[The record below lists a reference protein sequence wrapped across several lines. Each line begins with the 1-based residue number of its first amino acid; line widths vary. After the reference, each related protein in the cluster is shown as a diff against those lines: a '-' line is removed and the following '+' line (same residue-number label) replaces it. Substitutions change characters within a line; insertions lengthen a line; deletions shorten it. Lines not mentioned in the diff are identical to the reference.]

1 MTTVG
6 VAGRAD
12 LGNDAGMT
20 TSIARL
26 VGLLA
31 SFLFLAAACSAG
43 SSSNSTETDD
53 ASDDTS
59 ESDSGDASDT
69 ASTED
74 EPDVDADTGSGG
86 ESADSDDDLV
96 RIGLVAEPASLD
108 FTTTDGAA
116 IPQLLLKNVYE
127 GLVTIDVESGEIVG
141 ALAESWEVDD
151 TNTVYTFDLV
161 EDATFSNG
169 GVFTA
174 DDAKFSLDQVNS
186 DAWTVSLKSQL
197 AVIESTE
204 AKDDTTLVV
213 TLSQPSNSFLYA
225 LTTRVGAMFD
235 TDGVADLANTPIGT
249 GPYLF
254 DGWDRGSK
262 ITLVANPDYRG
273 DAPHFSTVE
282 MMYFTDANALN
293 NAMLTDAIDV
303 VSTVQ
308 APESLG
314 EFETGDYQI
323 IEGTTNGEVVLS
335 MNQADGAPLSDLRL
349 RQAVRHAIDHQA
361 LMDICWAGR
370 GELIGSMAPPTDPWY
385 VDHTDDYPFSVDDAK
400 ALIADAGAEG
410 TELRL
415 RLPTLPYAV
424 ACGTVVE
431 SMLEDVGFEVT
442 VDELEF
448 PAAWLE
454 TVFTNKDF
462 DMSIVAHVEPRD
474 MANVFGSADYYIT
487 YGTDEIQTIFAGADS
502 GSAEDQV
509 DRLKEAA
516 ALISEDAAA
525 DFLFLLPNLMVAAPD
540 ITGLPEN
547 AITESFDLSRLAR
560 S

>member
-1 MTTVG
+1 MLTRIGKLYAALV
-6 VAGRAD
+6 VA
-12 LGNDAGMT
+12 
-20 TSIARL
+20 
-26 VGLLA
+26 
-31 SFLFLAAACSAG
+31 LFMVAACSAG
-43 SSSNSTETDD
+43 SDSSSTESETATDETSGEDTTEDSADDSD
-53 ASDDTS
+53 AEAEDP
-59 ESDSGDASDT
+59 EPEDT
-69 ASTED
+69 ADDED
-74 EPDVDADTGSGG
+74 AG
-86 ESADSDDDLV
+86 DDGLV
-96 RIGLVAEPASLD
+96 RIGLIAEPASLD

-127 GLVTIDVESGEIVG
+127 TLVTIDVDSGEIVP

-151 TNTVYTFDLV
+151 TNTVYTFTLADGV
-161 EDATFSNG
+161 TFSNG
-169 GVFTA
+169 AAFTA
-174 DDAKFSLDQVNS
+174 EDAKFSLDQVNS

-197 AVIESTE
+197 AVIDSTE
-204 AKDDTTLVV
+204 ATDDTTLVV
-213 TLSQPSNSFLYA
+213 TLTQPSNAFLYA

-254 DGWDRGSK
+254 DSWDRGSK
-262 ITLVANPDYRG
+262 ITLVSNPDHHG
-273 DAPHFSTVE
+273 DAPFFSTVE
-282 MMYFTDANALN
+282 MVYFTDANALN

-314 EFETGDYQI
+314 EFEAGDFQI

-335 MNQADGAPLSDLRL
+335 MNQNEGAPLSDLRL
-349 RQAVRHAIDHQA
+349 RQAVRHAIDHQT
-361 LMDICWAGR
+361 LVDICWAGR

-385 VDHTDDYPFSVDDAK
+385 EDRSGDYPFDLDAAK

-431 SMLEDVGFEVT
+431 SMLEDAGFAVT
-442 VDELEF
+442 IDELEF

-474 MANVFGSADYYIT
+474 MANVFGNPEYYTT
-487 YGTDEIQTIFAGADS
+487 YGTDDIQTVFTGADT
-502 GSAEDQV
+502 GSAEDQLN
-509 DRLKEAA
+509 RLAEAA
-516 ALISEDAAA
+516 TIISEDAAA
-525 DFLFLLPNLMVAAPD
+525 DFLFLLPNLMVADPD
-540 ITGLPEN
+540 ITGLPTN
-547 AITESFDLSRLAR
+547 AITEFFDLSRLAR
-560 S
+560 G

>member
-1 MTTVG
+1 MFKRTG
-6 VAGRAD
+6 RLFGALLVA
-12 LGNDAGMT
+12 LF
-20 TSIARL
+20 
-26 VGLLA
+26 LLA
-31 SFLFLAAACSAG
+31 SCSAG
-43 SSSNSTETDD
+43 SDSSTDTETSTEVTT
-53 ASDDTS
+53 SDDTTGD
-59 ESDSGDASDT
+59 DSATEPEEETEEEPEDT
-69 ASTED
+69 A
-74 EPDVDADTGSGG
+74 DAGS
-86 ESADSDDDLV
+86 DLV

-127 GLVTIDVESGEIVG
+127 TLVTVDVDSGQIVP
-141 ALAESWEVDD
+141 ALADSWEVDD
-151 TNTVYTFDLV
+151 TNTVYTFTLADGV
-161 EDATFSNG
+161 TFSNG
-169 GVFTA
+169 AAFTA
-174 DDAKFSLDQVNS
+174 EDAKFSLDQVNS

-197 AVIESTE
+197 AVIDSAE
-204 AKDDTTLVV
+204 ATDDTTLVV
-213 TLSQPSNSFLYA
+213 TLTQPSNAFLYA

-254 DGWDRGSK
+254 DSWDRGSK
-262 ITLVANPDYRG
+262 ITLVANPDHHG
-273 DAPHFSTVE
+273 DAPYFGTVE
-282 MMYFTDANALN
+282 MLYFNDANALN

-335 MNQADGAPLSDLRL
+335 MNQNDGAPLSDLRL
-349 RQAVRHAIDHQA
+349 RQAVRHAIDHQT

-370 GELIGSMAPPTDPWY
+370 GELIGSMSPPTDPWY
-385 VDHTDDYPFSVDDAK
+385 EDRTGDYPFDLDAAK
-400 ALIADAGAEG
+400 ALIAEAGAEG
-410 TELRL
+410 SELRL

-431 SMLEDVGFEVT
+431 SMLEDAGFEVT

-474 MANVFGSADYYIT
+474 MANVFGNPDYYTT
-487 YGTDEIQTIFAGADS
+487 YGTDEIVGVFTGADT
-502 GSAEDQV
+502 GSAEDQIN
-509 DRLKEAA
+509 RLARAA
-516 ALISEDAAA
+516 TIISEDAAA
-525 DFLFLLPNLMVAAPD
+525 DFLFLLPNLMVADPD
-540 ITGLPEN
+540 ITGLPTN

-560 S
+560 G

>member
-1 MTTVG
+1 MGNLWGALV
-6 VAGRAD
+6 VA
-12 LGNDAGMT
+12 
-20 TSIARL
+20 
-26 VGLLA
+26 LL
-31 SFLFLAAACSAG
+31 LLTACSAG
-43 SSSNSTETDD
+43 SS
-53 ASDDTS
+53 
-59 ESDSGDASDT
+59 ESDSESETSTDETTAADT
-69 ASTED
+69 AEDSADDAEPEAED
-74 EPDVDADTGSGG
+74 EEPEEAAD
-86 ESADSDDDLV
+86 DSDADLV

-127 GLVTIDVESGEIVG
+127 TLVTVDVDSGEIVP

-151 TNTVYTFDLV
+151 SNTIYTFTLADGV
-161 EDATFSNG
+161 TFSNG
-169 GVFTA
+169 ADFTA
-174 DDAKFSLDQVNS
+174 EDAKFSLDQVNS

-197 AVIESTE
+197 AVIESAE

-213 TLSQPSNSFLYA
+213 TLTQPSNAFLYA

-254 DGWDRGSK
+254 DSWDRGSK
-262 ITLVANPDYRG
+262 ITMVRNPDHHG
-273 DAPHFSTVE
+273 EAPFFGTVE
-282 MMYFTDANALN
+282 MIYFNDANALN

-314 EFETGDYQI
+314 EFEAGDYQI

-335 MNQADGAPLSDLRL
+335 MNHNEGAPLSDLRL
-349 RQAVRHAIDHQA
+349 RQAVRHAIDHQT
-361 LMDICWAGR
+361 LMDTCWAGR
-370 GELIGSMAPPTDPWY
+370 GELIGSMSPPTDPWY
-385 VDHTDDYPFSVDDAK
+385 EDRSGDYPFDLDAAT

-431 SMLEDVGFEVT
+431 SMLEDAGFEVT

-474 MANVFGSADYYIT
+474 MANVFGNPEYYTT
-487 YGTDEIQTIFAGADS
+487 YGTDDIQAVFAAADT
-502 GSAEDQV
+502 GSAEDQI
-509 DRLKEAA
+509 DRLAEAA
-516 ALISEDAAA
+516 TIISEDAAA
-525 DFLFLLPNLMVAAPD
+525 DFLFLLPNLMVADPD
-540 ITGLPEN
+540 ITGLPTN

-560 S
+560 G

>member
-1 MTTVG
+1 MIDSKSHLIG
-6 VAGRAD
+6 ALVAA
-12 LGNDAGMT
+12 
-20 TSIARL
+20 
-26 VGLLA
+26 
-31 SFLFLAAACSAG
+31 LFLLAACSAG
-43 SSSNSTETDD
+43 SSTSSSDGDDVSAEEPSEDAAAEETDD
-53 ASDDTS
+53 
-59 ESDSGDASDT
+59 
-69 ASTED
+69 
-74 EPDVDADTGSGG
+74 
-86 ESADSDDDLV
+86 SADSADSADSEDESEAEEPDDSAGDDLV

-127 GLVTIDVESGEIVG
+127 GLVTIDVESGEIVP

-151 TNTVYTFDLV
+151 TNTVYTFNLV
-161 EDATFSNG
+161 DDAVFSNG
-169 GVFTA
+169 APFTA
-174 DDAKFSLDQVNS
+174 EDAKFSLDQVNS
-186 DAWTVSLKSQL
+186 EAWTVSLKSQL

-204 AKDDTTLVV
+204 VKDDTTLVV
-213 TLSQPSNSFLYA
+213 TLSQPSNAFLYA

-254 DGWDRGSK
+254 DSWDRGSK
-262 ITLVANPDYRG
+262 ITLVRNPDYRG
-273 DAPHFSTVE
+273 EAPYFGTVE
-282 MMYFTDANALN
+282 MLYFDDANALN

-335 MNQADGAPLSDLRL
+335 MNQSEGAPLSDLRL
-349 RQAVRHAIDHQA
+349 RQAVRHAIDHQT
-361 LMDICWAGR
+361 LMDTCWAGR

-385 VDHTDDYPFSVDDAK
+385 EDRTGDYPFSVDDAT

-474 MANVFGSADYYIT
+474 MANVFGNADYYTT
-487 YGTDEIQTIFAGADS
+487 YGTDEIQIIFAGADS
-502 GSAEDQV
+502 GSSADQV
-509 DRLKEAA
+509 DRLAEAA
-516 ALISEDAAA
+516 TVISQDAAA
-525 DFLFLLPNLMVAAPD
+525 DFLFLLPNLMVADPD
-540 ITGLPEN
+540 ITGLPTN
-547 AITESFDLSRLAR
+547 AITEFFDLSRLAR
-560 S
+560 G

>member
-1 MTTVG
+1 M
-6 VAGRAD
+6 RK
-12 LGNDAGMT
+12 
-20 TSIARL
+20 SIL
-26 VGLLA
+26 HLLLA
-31 SFLFLAAACSAG
+31 LGAVLVLLTACSAG
-43 SSSNSTETDD
+43 STTSSTE
-53 ASDDTS
+53 
-59 ESDSGDASDT
+59 
-69 ASTED
+69 
-74 EPDVDADTGSGG
+74 
-86 ESADSDDDLV
+86 SDDDETSADTAEEESEAAEEPETESEEAEPAADDDEATTDDELV
-96 RIGLVAEPASLD
+96 RVGLIAEPASLD

-116 IPQLLLKNVYE
+116 IPQLLLENVYE

-141 ALAESWEVDD
+141 ALADSWEVDE
-151 TNTVYTFDLV
+151 TNTVYTFNLV
-161 EDATFSNG
+161 DNATFSNG
-169 GVFTA
+169 GTFTA
-174 DDAKFSLDQVNS
+174 EDAKFSLDRVNS
-186 DAWTVSLKSQL
+186 DDWTVSLKSQL
-197 AVIESTE
+197 AVIDSTE
-204 AKDDTTLVV
+204 AVDDTTLVV
-213 TLSQPSNSFLYA
+213 TLSQPSNSFLFA

-235 TDGVADLANTPIGT
+235 TDGVADLANTPVGT

-254 DGWDRGSK
+254 DSWDRGSK

-273 DAPHFSTVE
+273 DAPYFSTVE
-282 MMYFTDANALN
+282 MMYFADANALN

-314 EFETGDYQI
+314 EFEAGDFQI

-335 MNQADGAPLSDLRL
+335 MNQTDGTPLSDLRL
-349 RQAVRHAIDHQA
+349 RQAVRHAIDHQT
-361 LMDICWAGR
+361 LVDTCWAGR
-370 GELIGSMAPPTDPWY
+370 GELIGSMAPPTDPWFE
-385 VDHTDDYPFSVDDAK
+385 DRTDDYPFSVEDAQ

-474 MANVFGSADYYIT
+474 MANVFGNPDYYIT

-509 DRLKEAA
+509 SSLKEAA

-525 DFLFLLPNLMVAAPD
+525 DFLFLLPNLMVADPD
-540 ITGLPEN
+540 ITGLPTN

-560 S
+560 G